1 MSYRTPWMAF
11 YFYPRSPRGERRGA
25 IHYLGTKRADFYPR
39 SPRGE
44 RHDKVDLQAL
54 PENISI
60 HAPREGS
67 DRSGPG
73 PPPGRYYFYPRSP
86 RGERLSEREQ
96 GIIQEL
102 FLSTLPARGA
112 TANIDLY
119 GLYGDISIHAPREGS
134 DAKTPRPTSWP
145 SHFYPRSP
153 RGERRWQTRSG

>member
-86 RGERLSEREQ
+86 RGERLDVQQVADDR
-96 GIIQEL
+96 
-102 FLSTLPARGA
+102 FL
-112 TANIDLY
+112 
-119 GLYGDISIHAPREGS
+119 ISIHAPREGS
-134 DAKTPRPTSWP
+134 DPPGWPPRL
-145 SHFYPRSP
+145 
-153 RGERRWQTRSG
+153 WQ